1 MIEVKRTCSSSRKDN
16 LSKLTYTFGDWTIRF
31 TEEEYRALT
40 DLIAESKEK
49 PEDILQAII
58 EEGLYSFMQ
67 GD

>member
-1 MIEVKRTCSSSRKDN
+1 MIEIKRSCSSSRKDD
-16 LSKLTYTFGDWTIRF
+16 LPKLTYTFGDWTIRF

-58 EEGLYSFMQ
+58 EEGLYSFMRVE
-67 GD
+67 